1 MLMQLNVIDNMDKIK
16 IDLFNTGLVIPL
28 LTVLFIGLKLTN
40 YITWSWLWVL
50 SPLWIPTIVFIFIL
64 LVFFILFLIF
74 DRV

>member
-1 MLMQLNVIDNMDKIK
+1 MDKIK